1 MRESGGAATVP
12 GGSGGMWLQAS
23 GQKDEVE
30 VPENCKSSC
39 TSDWG
44 STETLVTH
52 GRFWAA
58 TGCNAQGTG
67 CKIGGCPN
75 GVWYVLAGT
84 RSEQI

>member
-1 MRESGGAATVP
+1 MECGFKLLVRKTKSRFQKIVSPAALAI
-12 GGSGGMWLQAS
+12 G
-23 GQKDEVE
+23 
-30 VPENCKSSC
+30 
-39 TSDWG
+39 G